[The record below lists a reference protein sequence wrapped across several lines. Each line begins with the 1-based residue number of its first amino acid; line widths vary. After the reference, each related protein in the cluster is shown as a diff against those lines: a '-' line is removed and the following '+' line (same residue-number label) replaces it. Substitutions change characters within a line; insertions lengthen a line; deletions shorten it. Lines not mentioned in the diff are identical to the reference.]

1 MLQRLGPKRSP
12 KGEEIMRFY
21 ETLYLLRPDLSEDQ
35 YQELL
40 KKYNDRITS
49 LDGIVIHVDEWGK
62 KNLAYP
68 IRKFEE
74 GYYIIVKYCGRPGI
88 VQDLEKEFKLDE
100 NILRYLTV
108 KLSDK
113 ADPEELKKRF
123 SEDSSA

>member
-1 MLQRLGPKRSP
+1 
-12 KGEEIMRFY
+12 MRFY
-21 ETLYLLRPDLSEDQ
+21 ETLYLLRSDLSEDQ

-88 VQDLEKEFKLDE
+88 VQDLEREFKLDE